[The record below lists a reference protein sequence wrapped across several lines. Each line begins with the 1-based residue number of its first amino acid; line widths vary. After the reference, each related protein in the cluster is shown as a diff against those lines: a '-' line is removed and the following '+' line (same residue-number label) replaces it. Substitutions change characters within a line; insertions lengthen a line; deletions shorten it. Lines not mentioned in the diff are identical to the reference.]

1 MPDKETFI
9 TTVDNPFNY
18 FTQFEDW
25 LNYDRLMG
33 YFTLEYV
40 GRLAKLSPDISEEE
54 EALELNR
61 VFDSIIEWNGD
72 MYKKVYKE

>member
-1 MPDKETFI
+1 MPKKETFI
-9 TTVDNPFNY
+9 TTTDNPFNY
-18 FTQFEDW
+18 FTQFDDW

-40 GRLAKLSPDISEEE
+40 GRLAKLAPDISEEE
-54 EALELNR
+54 EAEELER
-61 VFDSIIEWNGD
+61 VFDSIIEWNGE